1 MTSLQPHVGRGLR
14 QVFTEAQAQ
23 WRKLQDSEIPIFFVG
38 AATCGRAAGAGE
50 VLQRLRSHIEAKK
63 LNAQVVEV
71 GCLGPCSF
79 EPLVIVHKS
88 GAPRICYGN
97 VGPDEIIHILE
108 NHVLGDDPCKQWAL
122 GKMTPGQ
129 LDGID
134 DFDAH
139 PMMRRQ
145 VRNIL
150 RNCGLIDPEN
160 PYHYLA
166 RDGYRGFLQAL
177 EIGPDK
183 TLEEVKAAGLRGRG
197 GAGFPTWRKWQ
208 FCRNAPGRTKY
219 LICNADEG
227 DPGAFMNRSL
237 IEGDPHA
244 VLEGMLIAAF
254 TLGASQGYIY
264 CRAEY
269 PLAIH
274 RLQVAISQMRELGL
288 LGENIQGS
296 GFSFELT
303 IKKGAGAFVC
313 GEETALIASIEGRRG
328 MPQPRPPFPAES
340 GLWGKP
346 TVIQNVETLG
356 NLPSILRNGAD
367 WYTQYGSESSKG
379 TKTFAL
385 AGKIERTGL
394 VEVPLGITLK
404 DIVYDIGGGIPAGK
418 ALKAVQTGGPS
429 GGCIP
434 AEKMD
439 LPVDYESLTQAGSI
453 MGSGGMVVLDEDT
466 CVVDI
471 AKFFLSFTQEESCG
485 KCSPCRVG
493 TRAMLSILERIAAG
507 EGEIADLDK
516 LEEIA
521 QTVKN
526 GSLCGLGQTA
536 PNPVLSTLRYFR
548 TEYEAHIRER
558 RCPAGVCPELLHA
571 PCSNECPAGVDV
583 PLYISLIRENRLEE
597 ALASH
602 LERNPFPQICARVC
616 PHPCESKC
624 RRSQLDAPISIR
636 ALKRY
641 MVDTAKRIRPRE
653 MVHENPHCLYKK
665 IAVIGA
671 GPAGLSCA
679 YFLRRLGYSVTV
691 FEKEEH
697 PGGMMA
703 YAIPE
708 YRLPRKIL
716 QQEIDWLLGT
726 GIELKTNT
734 DVGKDLSID
743 QLKSQGYKAFFL
755 GMGAWKGMSLGIP
768 GENLKGVMQGLDFLV
783 KRHRGLDV
791 TVGEKVA
798 VIGGGDVAI
807 DSARTSFRLGAD
819 VTIVYRRTREEM
831 PAIETEIRE
840 AQAEGI
846 RFLFLALP
854 EHIEG
859 DGKRV
864 QRLTCRRMKLGEFS
878 LDGRRRP
885 ETTEETFQLEVD
897 TVIVAIGQ
905 RVAAE
910 TIAEQVGLTLKRSGR
925 IEINPFTH
933 ETESAMFFSGGD
945 AVTGPSIVLE
955 AVGAGERAAVAIN
968 EKLSQN
974 LEPQD
979 RPKPFWRRTI
989 PNDTPFDPEAEPVEM
1004 PPLKQKT
1011 LPLEERRNFEE
1022 VELAISKNAAYQ
1034 ESLRCL
1040 RCDYRVED

>member
-1 MTSLQPHVGRGLR
+1 MTSLQ
-14 QVFTEAQAQ
+14 QTFAEAQAQ
-23 WRKLQDSEIPIFFVG
+23 WRQLQDSEVPIFFVG
-38 AATCGRAAGAGE
+38 AATCGRAAGATE
-50 VLQRLRSHIEAKK
+50 VLQQLRSHIKARE
-63 LNAQVVEV
+63 LNALVVEV

-88 GAPRICYGN
+88 GAPRVCYGN

-108 NHVLGDDPCKQWAL
+108 NHVLGDDPCVKWAL
-122 GKMTPGQ
+122 GKMTAGQ

-134 DFDAH
+134 DFSAH

-150 RNCGLIDPEN
+150 RNCGLIDPEDVH
-160 PYHYLA
+160 HYLA
-166 RDGYRGFLQAL
+166 RDGYRGFLRAL
-177 EIGPDK
+177 ETRPDK
-183 TLEEVKAAGLRGRG
+183 TLEEVKSAGLRGRG

-208 FCRNAPGRTKY
+208 FCRDAPGKTKY

-274 RLQVAISQMRELGL
+274 RLEIAISQMRELGL

-296 GFSFELT
+296 DFSFDLT

-328 MPQPRPPFPAES
+328 MPQPRPPFPAVS
-340 GLWGKP
+340 GLFGKP

-356 NLPSILRNGAD
+356 NLPLILRKGAD
-367 WYTQYGSESSKG
+367 WYAQYGTESSKG

-385 AGKIERTGL
+385 TGKIKRTGL

-404 DIVYDIGGGIPAGK
+404 DIIYEIGGGVPAGK
-418 ALKAVQTGGPS
+418 VLKAVQTGGPS

-434 AEKMD
+434 ADKMD
-439 LPVDYESLTQAGSI
+439 LPVDYEALTEAGSI

-466 CVVDI
+466 CAVDI

-485 KCSPCRVG
+485 KCAPCRVG

-507 EGEIADLDK
+507 EGELADLDK
-516 LEEIA
+516 LEKMA
-521 QTVKN
+521 QTIKA

-548 TEYEAHIRER
+548 AEYEAHIREHK
-558 RCPAGVCPELLHA
+558 CPAGVCPQLLHA

-583 PLYISLIRENRLEE
+583 PLYISLIRANRLEE
-597 ALASH
+597 ALTSH
-602 LERNPFPQICARVC
+602 LERNPFPYICARVC
-616 PHPCESKC
+616 PHPCEGKC
-624 RRSQLDAPISIR
+624 RRTQFDAPVAIR
-636 ALKRY
+636 SLKRY
-641 MVDTAKRIRPRE
+641 MVDTAKRIEPQE
-653 MVHENPHCLYKK
+653 MVHENPHCLDNK

-679 YFLRRLGYSVTV
+679 YFLRRMGYPVTV
-691 FEKEEH
+691 FEKQER

-716 QQEIDWLLGT
+716 QDEIDWLLGT

-734 DVGKDLSID
+734 EVGKDVTID
-743 QLKSQGYKAFFL
+743 QLKARGYKAFFL
-755 GMGAWKGMSLGIP
+755 GLGAWKGMNMGIP
-768 GENLKGVMQGLDFLV
+768 GEEFGGVMQGLDFLV
-783 KRHRGLDV
+783 GRNKGLDV
-791 TVGEKVA
+791 SIGKEVA

-807 DSARTSFRLGAD
+807 DSARTAFRMGAD
-819 VTIVYRRTREEM
+819 VTVAYRRTREEM
-831 PAIETEIRE
+831 PAIESEIEE
-840 AQAEGI
+840 AETEGI
-846 RFLFLALP
+846 RFEFLALP
-854 EHIEG
+854 ERIEG
-859 DGKRV
+859 NGTGAEK
-864 QRLTCRRMKLGEFS
+864 LMCRRMKLGQFS

-885 ETTEETFQLEVD
+885 ESTEEVFQLKVD
-897 TVIVAIGQ
+897 TVIAAIGQ
-905 RVAAE
+905 QVVAE
-910 TIAEQVGLTLKRSGR
+910 TIAEQIGLTLKRSGR
-925 IEINPFTH
+925 VDIDPFTH
-933 ETESAMFFSGGD
+933 ETEVAMFFSGGD

-955 AVGAGERAAVAIN
+955 AVGAGERAAVAMN
-968 EKLSQN
+968 GKLSQD
-974 LEPQD
+974 LARQD
-979 RPKPFWRRTI
+979 RPEPFWRRAL
-989 PNDTPFDPEAEPVEM
+989 PNDTEFDPEAEPVEI
-1004 PPLKQKT
+1004 PPLEQQT
-1011 LPLEERRNFEE
+1011 LPLEARRNFDE
-1022 VELAISKNAAYQ
+1022 VELKIAKNAACQ

-1040 RCDYRVED
+1040 RCDYRVQD

>member
-14 QVFTEAQAQ
+14 QAFTEAQAQ
-23 WRKLQDSEIPIFFVG
+23 WSKLQESESPIFFVG

-63 LNAQVVEV
+63 LNAQIVEV

-97 VGPDEIIHILE
+97 VGPDKIIHILE

-122 GKMTPGQ
+122 GKMTPGE
-129 LDGID
+129 LNGID

-166 RDGYRGFLQAL
+166 RDGYRGFLKAL
-177 EIGPDK
+177 EMGPDK
-183 TLEEVKAAGLRGRG
+183 TLEEVKAARLRGRG

-208 FCRNAPGRTKY
+208 FCRDAPGQTKY

-288 LGENIQGS
+288 LGKNIQGS

-313 GEETALIASIEGRRG
+313 GEETALIASIEGLRG
-328 MPQPRPPFPAES
+328 MPQPRPPFPAVS

-356 NLPSILRNGAD
+356 NLPSILRNGAK

-385 AGKIERTGL
+385 AGKIKRTGL

-439 LPVDYESLTQAGSI
+439 LPVDYESLTEAGSI

-471 AKFFLSFTQEESCG
+471 AKYFLSFTQEESCG
-485 KCSPCRVG
+485 KCAPCRVG
-493 TRAMLSILERIAAG
+493 TRAMLSILERITAG
-507 EGEIADLDK
+507 EGEMADLDN

-521 QTVKN
+521 QTVKD

-536 PNPVLSTLRYFR
+536 PNPVLTTLRYFR
-548 TEYEAHIRER
+548 EEYEEHIDKG
-558 RCPAGVCPELLHA
+558 RCPAFVCSRMISYHIDRDR
-571 PCSNECPAGVDV
+571 CAGCG
-583 PLYISLIRENRLEE
+583 
-597 ALASH
+597 A
-602 LERNPFPQICARVC
+602 CARIC
-616 PHPCESKC
+616 PVE
-624 RRSQLDAPISIR
+624 AIS
-636 ALKRY
+636 
-641 MVDTAKRIRPRE
+641 
-653 MVHENPHCLYKK
+653 
-665 IAVIGA
+665 G
-671 GPAGLSCA
+671 
-679 YFLRRLGYSVTV
+679 
-691 FEKEEH
+691 EKEKLH
-697 PGGMMA
+697 
-703 YAIPE
+703 
-708 YRLPRKIL
+708 
-716 QQEIDWLLGT
+716 
-726 GIELKTNT
+726 
-734 DVGKDLSID
+734 VID
-743 QLKSQGYKAFFL
+743 QKICIQC
-755 GMGAWKGMSLGIP
+755 GACLSTCP
-768 GENLKGVMQGLDFLV
+768 PVY
-783 KRHRGLDV
+783 
-791 TVGEKVA
+791 A
-798 VIGGGDVAI
+798 A
-807 DSARTSFRLGAD
+807 
-819 VTIVYRRTREEM
+819 VYRRSGELTRYEQRKEKK
-831 PAIETEIRE
+831 
-840 AQAEGI
+840 
-846 RFLFLALP
+846 
-854 EHIEG
+854 
-859 DGKRV
+859 GK
-864 QRLTCRRMKLGEFS
+864 TK
-878 LDGRRRP
+878 
-885 ETTEETFQLEVD
+885 
-897 TVIVAIGQ
+897 
-905 RVAAE
+905 
-910 TIAEQVGLTLKRSGR
+910 
-925 IEINPFTH
+925 
-933 ETESAMFFSGGD
+933 
-945 AVTGPSIVLE
+945 
-955 AVGAGERAAVAIN
+955 
-968 EKLSQN
+968 
-974 LEPQD
+974 
-979 RPKPFWRRTI
+979 
-989 PNDTPFDPEAEPVEM
+989 
-1004 PPLKQKT
+1004 
-1011 LPLEERRNFEE
+1011 
-1022 VELAISKNAAYQ
+1022 
-1034 ESLRCL
+1034 
-1040 RCDYRVED
+1040 